1 VHSSKR
7 HPGPDMAM
15 KKYKAQV
22 VLGEDSHVMQWNPAL
37 QIFRVNRYQ
46 RQFSLE
52 EKLEKYRYEAS
63 KLDFLEELLL
73 RNLDHCAEYIISCL
87 DFEDQLTCLVV
98 CQLWNEFIGGHV
110 FKRKVEAMVEND
122 EGLQELAEQEQ
133 WNTCL
138 YIPSDEV
145 LDCTVYKKMLA
156 KIFLLKDM
164 WRCREPKAKRLF
176 CDSFVL
182 SIKCDDDKIFCGLNN
197 GCIQAWDLA
206 TLGKTR
212 EQECHDKGV
221 KCIDMNNKVFLTG
234 SYDTTFKVWRKDDWS
249 CVKIFPCHTDS
260 VWDLRL
266 HDNCVAT
273 AGLDGT
279 VIMYDFVS
287 DYELIVR
294 CYIQAH
300 GDLVSAVDFG
310 PDYLVTGYEDS
321 NVGVWSLPA
330 GQMVH
335 NMEGHNGGVTGVQMQ
350 LNMAATSSYDAT
362 VRLWDVEQGTCLKEF
377 KEPQSFCRCV
387 AFHGNRI
394 VSGDFG
400 GNVHFWD
407 ISFSPTGKL
416 CVDNHRAWECHKGH
430 VVCIQLNA
438 CRIISGSRDKTLMIN
453 DFWLKTID
461 SLGPKET
468 TTKRMSRFLNRP
480 IFDL

>member
-1 VHSSKR
+1 M
-7 HPGPDMAM
+7 PIAQ
-15 KKYKAQV
+15 KKYRPQV
-22 VLGEDSHVMQWNPAL
+22 LLGTDSHVMQWNPAL

-52 EKLEKYRYEAS
+52 EKIEKYRYEAS
-63 KLDFLEELLL
+63 KLDFIEELLM
-73 RNLDHCAEYIISCL
+73 RNLDHCAEYIVSLL
-87 DFEDQLTCLVV
+87 DFEDQLNCLVV

-110 FKRKVEAMVEND
+110 FKRKVEALIDND
-122 EGLQELAEQEQ
+122 EGLQDLAEQEQ
-133 WNTCL
+133 WNPCL
-138 YIPSDEV
+138 FIPSDQVE
-145 LDCTVYKKMLA
+145 DCTVYKKMLA

-182 SIKCDDDKIFCGLNN
+182 SIKADDDKIFCGLNN

-206 TLGKTR
+206 YLGKIR

-234 SYDTTFKVWRKDDWS
+234 SYDTTFKVWRKDDWT
-249 CVKIFPCHTDS
+249 CVKTFPCHTDS

-266 HDNCVAT
+266 HQNSVAT

-279 VIMYDFVS
+279 VVMYDFVS
-287 DYELIVR
+287 DYEINVR

-310 PDYLVTGYEDS
+310 PDFLVTGYEDA
-321 NVGVWSLPA
+321 NVGVWTLPA

-335 NMEGHNGGVTGVQMQ
+335 SMEGHNGGVTGVQLQMN
-350 LNMAATSSYDAT
+350 LAATSSYDAT
-362 VRLWDVEQGTCLKEF
+362 VRLWDIELGTCLKEF
-377 KEPQSFCRCV
+377 KEPLSFCRCV
-387 AFHGNRI
+387 AFHGMRI
-394 VSGDFG
+394 VTGDFG

-407 ISFSPTGKL
+407 ISFSATGKV
-416 CVDNHRAWECHKGH
+416 CVDNYRVWECHKGH
-430 VVCIQLNA
+430 VVCCQLNA

-468 TTKRMSRFLNRP
+468 SNKRMSRFLNRP